1 MRYPL
6 RLLGVAV
13 LAPLFAPLASAE
25 PLFTAEGTDPPFA
38 AVQEKSGGKVGERFN
53 QGGALGSRVRVD
65 HEVLEKQAGKAGP
78 IPDGIH
84 IHTEFSGS
92 IARNDFA
99 QWTRWYQEDGD
110 VQVFRL
116 FKGEQNVRNGDK
128 DGSPGRVEAYVVPA
142 LTVAP
147 GGVARVRGD
156 LHRRQAGRRVHL
168 PVDARGHRRPGQ
180 APAVARPRRHGR
192 QRRRF
197 VLRRRPPATRSGL

>member
-65 HEVLEKQAGKAGP
+65 HEALEKQAGKAGP

-147 GGVARVRGD
+147 GAWREFEATYTVVKPVGACIFQLMHAGTDDQGKPLLWPVHVDTAANGD
-156 LHRRQAGRRVHL
+156 V
-168 PVDARGHRRPGQ
+168 
-180 APAVARPRRHGR
+180 
-192 QRRRF
+192 F
-197 VLRRRPPATRSGL
+197 VLRRRPPATRSGS